1 MEASARDE
9 TQARKAALVL
19 TSGSDI
25 SLLQMLFI
33 AVFQRVIMAA
43 DIVYRGMARREPTV
57 CALPFVSTQ
66 ATRAL
71 GHRKLSR
78 SLGKHRRFL
87 PKDKFGIAER
97 SHLGDVESFQ
107 LRLRGDALSD
117 EPINQQVEDE
127 AEGEDEADQGDRMFS
142 LEYQPSFPLN

>member
-33 AVFQRVIMAA
+33 AVFQRVTMAA

-87 PKDKFGIAER
+87 PKDKFGIAELA
-97 SHLGDVESFQ
+97 HLWKIETCYLSF
-107 LRLRGDALSD
+107 RGDSMPD
-117 EPINQQVEDE
+117 EKFEHQV
-127 AEGEDEADQGDRMFS
+127 
-142 LEYQPSFPLN
+142 